1 MEPEAKRQKTETP
14 LYVAMHKPIGY
25 VSSTVSQK
33 KGMRTIYEL
42 LEEKNFPKMGL
53 CGRLD
58 AQTSGIMLFTNDS
71 AMLQALLLPEEQ
83 EGEDTTSAD
92 GTGDKV
98 AKECVTSIKEDDKN
112 YKWKEY
118 HLTVLASPDRKWG
131 TGVWSEAEK
140 LLIEEMSA
148 PIEFVTKG
156 VRYRTNPAEVKVLS
170 RFRSEKHAH
179 DSRGPRGQDLGWCV
193 VLSIILREGKHHQ
206 IRRLA
211 SRSKLRVMSLK
222 RHSFAGG
229 LLTADDPT
237 LKEPGGARHLTEE
250 EIAELRARTKLV

>member
-1 MEPEAKRQKTETP
+1 MDEVEKDEPAFKRQRKTEE
-14 LYVAMHKPIGY
+14 LAYVAMHKPIGY

-33 KGMRTIYEL
+33 QGMRTIYEL
-42 LEEKNFPKMGL
+42 LEAKNFPKLGL

-71 AMLQALLLPEEQ
+71 PMLQALLLPEEK
-83 EGEDTTSAD
+83 EGEDI
-92 GTGDKV
+92 GDK
-98 AKECVTSIKEDDKN
+98 EEERDEDKDF
-112 YKWKEY
+112 KWKEY
-118 HLTVLASPDRKWG
+118 HLTVLASPDRQWG
-131 TGVWSEAEK
+131 TGDWEEAK
-140 LLIEEMSA
+140 KAILAEMSA

-179 DSRGPRGQDLGWCV
+179 ESRGPRGQDLGWCV

-211 SRSKLRVMSLK
+211 SRSKLRVVSLK

-237 LKEPGGARHLTEE
+237 LEDPGSARYLTDE
-250 EIAELRARTKLV
+250 EIAQLRARTSKKPSP